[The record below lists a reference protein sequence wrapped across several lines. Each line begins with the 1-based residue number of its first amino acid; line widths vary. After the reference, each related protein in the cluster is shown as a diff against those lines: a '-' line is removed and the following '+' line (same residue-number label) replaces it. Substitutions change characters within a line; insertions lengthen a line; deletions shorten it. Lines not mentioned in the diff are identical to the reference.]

1 MKTVYVAA
9 RFALKEEVRQIYSK
23 LEELGYNISEDW
35 TKHKSIKPYDS
46 HPDLSEEYAIADING
61 ARKSDLFIIISD
73 ENGTG
78 MHTELGSAIDHNL
91 EFEKPLIYVIG
102 KHLSRSPFF
111 FHPSIHRRE
120 TIEEVIEELR
130 ASK

>member
-9 RFALKEEVRQIYSK
+9 RFALKDEVRQIYSK
-23 LEELGYNISEDW
+23 LEEIGYKVSEDW
-35 TKHKSIKPYDS
+35 TKHQSIKPYDS
-46 HPDLSEEYAIADING
+46 NSNLAEEYAIRDING

-91 EFEKPLIYVIG
+91 EFGKPLIYVIG
-102 KHLSRSPFF
+102 KHLNRSPFF
-111 FHPSIHRRE
+111 FHSSVKRRE
-120 TIEEVIEELR
+120 TIEDIIEELR